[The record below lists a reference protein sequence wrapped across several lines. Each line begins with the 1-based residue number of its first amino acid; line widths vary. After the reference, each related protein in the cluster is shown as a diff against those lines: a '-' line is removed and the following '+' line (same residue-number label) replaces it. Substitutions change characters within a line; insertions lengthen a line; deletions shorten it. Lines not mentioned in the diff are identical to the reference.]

1 MIFEALMT
9 GILAWQVM
17 MPAVNNAKYSF
28 QIDKDGTIIRMN
40 TQDGTMIRCL
50 PDLKCDNEIKEIE
63 TKTLDQKQ

>member
-28 QIDKDGTIIRMN
+28 HIDKDGTIIRMN
-40 TQDGTMIRCL
+40 TQDGTMDRCTA
-50 PDLKCDNEIKEIE
+50 DLKCSEPANNQAKE
-63 TKTLDQKQ
+63 LDYKY